1 MKLKLS
7 FLLLLIA
14 TTLVAQQSQIEIQK
28 AFGGIK
34 LMQNGQV
41 LRPKMVLDIMK
52 TNPEAVAE
60 FKKAKSNFDADQVLG
75 FVGGAL
81 IGWPLGT
88 ALGGGEPNWGLA
100 AGGAGLVL
108 VSIPLNAGYKKHAT
122 KAVELYNGS
131 SATSRIPVRL
141 TMSPYPGGLSFRVR
155 F

>member
-60 FKKAKSNFDADQVLG
+60 FKKAKSNFDAGQGLG

-81 IGWPLGT
+81 IGWPLG
-88 ALGGGEPNWGLA
+88 NR
-100 AGGAGLVL
+100 
-108 VSIPLNAGYKKHAT
+108 PLNYRGGY
-122 KAVELYNGS
+122 Y
-131 SATSRIPVRL
+131 
-141 TMSPYPGGLSFRVR
+141 RVLLLMPACCR
-155 F
+155 WR